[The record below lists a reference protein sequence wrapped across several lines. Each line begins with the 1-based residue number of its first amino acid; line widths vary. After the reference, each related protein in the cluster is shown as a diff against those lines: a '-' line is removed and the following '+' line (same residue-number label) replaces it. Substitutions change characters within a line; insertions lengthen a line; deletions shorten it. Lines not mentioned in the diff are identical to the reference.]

1 MKVQSA
7 DVQSGWIKLSHWQI
21 LMLLSFG
28 RKIGLQIICTTSVYL
43 ADYPQTCCNRFRNGH
58 RIFIERMYA
67 DLGPNTQL
75 FQRFLL
81 CSLILETFNMVNVTV
96 VKNQVAKT
104 NYFFVGSAQVV
115 YIYVIVWIL
124 RGGTK
129 LVGGMRERLLYG
141 RKKKPSI
148 IFPRGLV
155 SSHSNVDRFCVCW
168 YRQKLDKVSSSMF
181 VIAAMSSDNS
191 SIVCI
196 MPGGCTQVLP
206 LFTRSYQYLNVLN
219 QPCLKRKF
227 ILTTSFIQFKF
238 LV

>member
-58 RIFIERMYA
+58 RIFIKRMYA

-115 YIYVIVWIL
+115 YICNCLDIERSNWVGWWNE
-124 RGGTK
+124 GTS
-129 LVGGMRERLLYG
+129 LLW
-141 RKKKPSI
+141 KEKKPSI
-148 IFPRGLV
+148 IVPRGIV

-196 MPGGCTQVLP
+196 MPGGCTQVFP

>member
-28 RKIGLQIICTTSVYL
+28 RKIGLPIICTTSVYL

-141 RKKKPSI
+141 RKKNPQLYS
-148 IFPRGLV
+148 LV
-155 SSHSNVDRFCVCW
+155 VLS
-168 YRQKLDKVSSSMF
+168 L
-181 VIAAMSSDNS
+181 VIAMLIASVFAGIGRNW
-191 SIVCI
+191 
-196 MPGGCTQVLP
+196 TKFP
-206 LFTRSYQYLNVLN
+206 L
-219 QPCLKRKF
+219 PCLSQLRCLAITPALF
-227 ILTTSFIQFKF
+227 VSCRVDVPRSFLSLPALISI
-238 LV
+238 